1 MSPPERLHLANVSGH
16 LTPQTLDIELQKLQR
31 DVPVYLYGGKPR
43 HLARIRA
50 QVRSL
55 KRRKLS
61 FLVQGKTY
69 KF

>member
-1 MSPPERLHLANVSGH
+1 
-16 LTPQTLDIELQKLQR
+16 
-31 DVPVYLYGGKPR
+31 VPVHLYGAKPR

-50 QVRSL
+50 QVRGL
-55 KRRKLS
+55 GRRKLS

>member
-1 MSPPERLHLANVSGH
+1 
-16 LTPQTLDIELQKLQR
+16 
-31 DVPVYLYGGKPR
+31 VPVYLYGGKPR

-50 QVRSL
+50 QVRRL
-55 KRRKLS
+55 HRRKLS